1 MPSVLFLYIWMGL
14 DAGSAAANL
23 AAASITRSPALSNST
38 PSSGLVTSGAENSGC
53 AWSTYS
59 RAPLDRMT
67 LAAPMSSTS
76 GSAAPN
82 SADRSYPRASRS
94 GDSTS

>member
-1 MPSVLFLYIWMGL
+1 MPSTLFLYIWIGL
-14 DAGSAAANL
+14 EPGSEAASR
-23 AAASITRSPALSNST
+23 AAASITRSPALSKST
-38 PSSGLVTSGAENSGC
+38 ASSGLVTSGAENSGC

-82 SADRSYPRASRS
+82 SEDRS
-94 GDSTS
+94 